1 MAVYGISDVL
11 LFGEGAFKRSGRE
24 QSRSLFK
31 AKVFKFTLDLTH
43 LLYLIYSTLFL
54 LKDHCIYT
62 VTKFT

>member
-31 AKVFKFTLDLTH
+31 AKVFKFTLDLNSFTVFDIQ
-43 LLYLIYSTLFL
+43 YTFL